1 MEKST
6 LAFIKTEIQPQG
18 RVMIIRPQGKLDY
31 FTYLDL
37 IAKGREVYQGGY
49 KDLILDMSDISEV
62 GISGLFALC
71 SVALLFQDQEPASP
85 EEGWTGLHVM
95 VNYLRQ
101 HLSEHFKLL
110 GPRPEIEKVLVQT
123 GLPIYPNLS
132 TALTSFSSEA
142 LSRN

>member
-1 MEKST
+1 
-6 LAFIKTEIQPQG
+6 
-18 RVMIIRPQGKLDY
+18 MIIRPQGKLDY
-31 FTYLDL
+31 ITYLDL
-37 IAKGREVYQGGY
+37 IAKGREVYQVGY

-71 SVALLFQDQEPASP
+71 SLALLFQDQEPASP

-95 VNYLRQ
+95 INYLRQ

-123 GLPIYPNLS
+123 GLPIYPDLS
-132 TALTSFSSEA
+132 TALTSFSSGA